1 MSDYKTYQLD
11 GDRPIEN
18 AVMEVAD
25 TFEDD
30 GTRPIAKSPDF
41 LIRDTENIESESTS
55 LSSLDNAKAI
65 EKADQRPKKYS
76 RVVDTF
82 EDDGERPIMSNKYQ
96 IVGTLN
102 IDGERPITSK

>member
-1 MSDYKTYQLD
+1 
-11 GDRPIEN
+11 
-18 AVMEVAD
+18 MEVAN

-41 LIRDTENIESESTS
+41 LIRETESLELKSITS
-55 LSSLDNAKAI
+55 SRSDDSKAI
-65 EKADQRPKKYS
+65 VETKKRPKKYS
-76 RVVDTF
+76 RVVNTF

-102 IDGERPITSK
+102 IDGKRPITAK